1 MERENIKAY
10 FAEGIPN
17 TGIELLFQG
26 TTEVVGNS
34 DVVLI
39 VLTDRQQQRQ
49 ITMLADKWAE
59 RELTLR
65 RGNTGVVGELLPE
78 VLCKVFPRM
87 CADSFLLFIYGVDD
101 GKYQVALVDVQTLDA
116 TPIRAS
122 DAILL
127 SLVAGLK
134 IYIEGRLFSY
144 QSVPFDATG
153 CRMALPLNTLSMDM
167 LRQTLDK
174 AVAAEDYELASM
186 IKKEMEQRMEGRKE
200 HNERKE

>member
-1 MERENIKAY
+1 MEKENIKAY
-10 FAEGIPN
+10 LAQGLPKV
-17 TGIELLFQG
+17 GVELLFQG
-26 TTEVVGNS
+26 TTEVVGNG

-39 VLTDRQQQRQ
+39 VLTDQRQQRQ
-49 ITMLADKWAE
+49 ISMLADKWAE

-65 RGNTGVVGELLPE
+65 RGNSCVVGELLPE

-87 CADSFLLFIYGVDD
+87 CADNFQLFIYGVDD
-101 GKYQVALVDVQTLDA
+101 GEYQVGLVDVQTLEV

-134 IYIEGRLFSY
+134 IYIESRLFSF
-144 QSVPFDATG
+144 QSVPFDAMG

-186 IKKEMEQRMEGRKE
+186 IKKEMEQRTEGRKE
-200 HNERKE
+200 NNERKE

>member
-10 FAEGIPN
+10 FAEGIPDA
-17 TGIELLFQG
+17 GIELLFQG

-34 DVVLI
+34 DVVLV
-39 VLTDRQQQRQ
+39 VLTDRQQRRQ

-65 RGNTGVVGELLPE
+65 RGSPGVVGELLPE

-87 CADSFLLFIYGVDD
+87 CADNFLLFIYGVDD
-101 GKYQVALVDVQTLDA
+101 GKYQVGLVDVQTLDVE
-116 TPIRAS
+116 PIRAS

-134 IYIEGRLFSY
+134 IYIESRLFSY

-186 IKKEMEQRMEGRKE
+186 IKKEMEQRTEGRKE
-200 HNERKE
+200 NNERKE